1 MLVAFDHQRFQH
13 QLTALDQAVLQRQ
26 QMLDGRAAV
35 VEHAHGKH
43 RVEAFEVR
51 RQVFEREGQVP
62 GVRFGQ
68 VALHR
73 LELAEEQPVRVD
85 TDHAVRAGAEHAPHV
100 IAVAAADIEDALA
113 FEVQVRGDP

>member
-1 MLVAFDHQRFQH
+1 M
-13 QLTALDQAVLQRQ
+13 
-26 QMLDGRAAV
+26 

-43 RVEAFEVR
+43 CVEPFEVR

-62 GVRFGQ
+62 GVRLGQ

-85 TDHAVRAGAEHAPHV
+85 TDHAVRAGAKHAPHV
-100 IAVAAADIEDALA
+100 ITVATADIEDALA
-113 FEVQVRGDP
+113 LQVQVRGDP